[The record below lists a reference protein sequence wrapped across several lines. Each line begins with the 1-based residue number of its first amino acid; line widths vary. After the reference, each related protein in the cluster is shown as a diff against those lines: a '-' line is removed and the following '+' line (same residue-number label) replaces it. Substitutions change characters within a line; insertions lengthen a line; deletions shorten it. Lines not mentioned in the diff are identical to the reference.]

1 MGAGV
6 RAAGRETSH
15 GRRGVSAAGFLVTLA
30 VLLLFLLV
38 VLEFVNRWT
47 RIAAPAPPGPA
58 VRTSLDL
65 AVRTLSRDLGMA
77 ASGPFPAIAAI
88 RPVSNNTPPGHSF
101 VGLVGQVTEIR
112 PGTDEIGLR
121 GILRTPPLP
130 LEPSDRATGKP
141 FPLPADGSLAGMPT
155 GSPLSRLKICASG
168 RDGSKEGPRREFG
181 LSQVAALL
189 KSRTLLGTRKRFF
202 VVGGGAG
209 RYAVGRVVSVR
220 DRTASSPEGCAPRP
234 DGCHLELTLD
244 FSDPDAVRLNRREAP
259 DETQRVG
266 PLAWGGLF
274 DDMVYFVAQ
283 GPKGRP
289 PDYFMVNDPPSLAYP
304 RPYLAAAENV
314 GGGRWEV
321 VRIADDLENLQAA
334 YAISAGGAEEWRAD
348 RPGARPLLPE
358 EASEPGTELRAVR
371 IAVVAK
377 GVERRPAKSPADI
390 PEEILPFDAPRPDR
404 FFSPIGWAG
413 SSRSR
418 VDFDRETRFLSIR
431 LGKAP

>member
-6 RAAGRETSH
+6 RAAAQGTGD
-15 GRRGVSAAGFLVTLA
+15 GRRGVSAVGFLVTLA

-58 VRTSLDL
+58 VRISLDL
-65 AVRTLSRDLGMA
+65 AVRTLSRDLGRA

-130 LEPSDRATGKP
+130 LEPSDRATGQP
-141 FPLPADGSLAGMPT
+141 FPLPAGDPLAGMPT
-155 GSPLSRLKICASG
+155 GSPLSRLKIYASG
-168 RDGSKEGPRREFG
+168 RDGSKDGSKSESG
-181 LSQVAALL
+181 LSQVEALL
-189 KSRTLLGTRKRFF
+189 KSRPLSGTRKRFF
-202 VVGGGAG
+202 VVGREAG
-209 RYAVGRVVSVR
+209 RYAVGRVVSFR
-220 DRTASSPEGCAPRP
+220 DRTASSPEGCTRPP
-234 DGCHLELTLD
+234 DGCHIELTFD
-244 FSDPDAVRLNRREAP
+244 FSDPDAVRLSPREAP
-259 DETQRVG
+259 DAVQRVG
-266 PLAWGGLF
+266 PVAWGGLF
-274 DDMVYFVAQ
+274 DDMVYFVAM

-304 RPYLAAAENV
+304 RPYLAVAENV
-314 GGGRWEV
+314 GSDRWEV
-321 VRIADDLENLQAA
+321 VRIADDVENLQAA
-334 YAISAGGAEEWRAD
+334 YAISAGHAEEWRAD
-348 RPGARPLLPE
+348 RPGARPLLPAE
-358 EASEPGTELRAVR
+358 TSEPGVELRAVR

-377 GVERRPAKSPADI
+377 GTERHAAKTPADI

-413 SSRSR
+413 SLRSR

-431 LGKAP
+431 LGRAP